1 MLTQRRGLLMRAWLF
16 TGVEEME
23 PSEFLSSLMCLCI
36 GCKTADD
43 TSWMQMAKE
52 AFDSYFESQRIPIMT
67 AACALLAGSRG

>member
-1 MLTQRRGLLMRAWLF
+1 MRAWLF

-43 TSWMQMAKE
+43 TSWMQMAEE
-52 AFDSYFESQRIPIMT
+52 AFDSYFGESQRIPIMT

>member
-1 MLTQRRGLLMRAWLF
+1 MRAWLF

-43 TSWMQMAKE
+43 TRWIQMAEE
-52 AFDSYFESQRIPIMT
+52 AFQTYNEHQRIPIMT
-67 AACALLAGSRG
+67 AARVLSVGSRE

>member
-1 MLTQRRGLLMRAWLF
+1 MHAWLF

-43 TSWMQMAKE
+43 TSWMQMAGK
-52 AFDSYFESQRIPIMT
+52 AFFVDSYFESQRLPIMT